1 MHTVDPFRTL
11 YDANHERVR
20 RLLARVV
27 GPQESEDLTQMVFA
41 RAAKGLS
48 SFRGDAETS
57 TWLYRIASNVASD
70 WLRSRSAHEAKL
82 TVQLPEASD
91 DDGRTAVIG
100 AADVDSHP
108 SAEQQPHLRGSGR
121 RGIYADRRC
130 PDAARARPTNLE
142 RTEHLTLI
150 IRYVAT
156 RGKITDSCSLPSSAR
171 SRSSL

>member
-57 TWLYRIASNVASD
+57 QTSPPTGY
-70 WLRSRSAHEAKL
+70 EAGQRMK
-82 TVQLPEASD
+82 P
-91 DDGRTAVIG
+91 
-100 AADVDSHP
+100 
-108 SAEQQPHLRGSGR
+108 
-121 RGIYADRRC
+121 
-130 PDAARARPTNLE
+130 N
-142 RTEHLTLI
+142 
-150 IRYVAT
+150 
-156 RGKITDSCSLPSSAR
+156 
-171 SRSSL
+171 